1 MQDYFQ
7 VWQLKTL
14 KKCEQGQGCSKRSLC
29 LNGVDRFS
37 ICLHPLQREQRL
49 HMPCTIQ
56 SESLTASFLYVL
68 CSEKSL
74 VLIRGIRTCYL
85 HYSENLGLCTGQKYE
100 LAEWEDQ
107 WKVTQ
112 EKKKLKCIAI
122 LVIFLICLIKGS
134 QNTYNQDLPFSKNII
149 LSQNI

>member
-74 VLIRGIRTCYL
+74 VLIRGIRTCIYITL
-85 HYSENLGLCTGQKYE
+85 KIWDCALARNMSWQSERTS
-100 LAEWEDQ
+100 
-107 WKVTQ
+107 
-112 EKKKLKCIAI
+112 EK
-122 LVIFLICLIKGS
+122 
-134 QNTYNQDLPFSKNII
+134 
-149 LSQNI
+149 